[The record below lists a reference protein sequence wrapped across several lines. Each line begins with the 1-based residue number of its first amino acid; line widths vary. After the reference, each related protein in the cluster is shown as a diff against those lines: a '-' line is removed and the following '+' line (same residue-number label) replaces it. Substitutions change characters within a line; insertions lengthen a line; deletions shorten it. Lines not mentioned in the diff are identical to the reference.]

1 MRTVACLCLL
11 IAAAY
16 GALPPAALAQSPDPA
31 EGKVVREIR
40 VTGLRKLSPD
50 EVQRHLATRVGE
62 PYRRANFAIDL
73 RRLDELRL
81 FTSVSIAPELEN
93 DGVVLH
99 VDATETLQLLPTV
112 VFKVTDENGVSA
124 GPGVRGINLLGHG
137 SQVGIA
143 AFFGGETSVGVSLDR
158 TTITPGTWSQDLGFS
173 YASRRNAIY
182 DFDERTTSVDTRLA
196 RNWTHGLRVGAVAN
210 LLSIDTGSSGA
221 ALSADGNDFIP
232 TLGAFVTVD
241 TLDSSTNP
249 RVGTWAEVEI
259 DRLVGD
265 ADSWSFI
272 LDGRR
277 HQRLSDRHGLGIFSL
292 ATFQTGEVGV
302 GLPDYLQFALGG
314 ANSVRGW
321 GLGERRARNQF
332 IGSLEYAYIARP
344 VTAFSVAGLN
354 LYAGVQV
361 VGFGDLGVV
370 WNDHSDLNASSAIG
384 GYGVGLRLLVP
395 FVDVIRLDLAWG
407 EPGEGASAYFAIS
420 LKAARQRQRVR

>member
-11 IAAAY
+11 IAAAH
-16 GALPPAALAQSPDPA
+16 GAFPPAALAQSPDPV

-40 VTGLRKLSPD
+40 VTGLRKMSPD
-50 EVQRHLATRVGE
+50 YVERNLATRVGE
-62 PYRRANFAIDL
+62 PFHRANLGVDV
-73 RRLDELRL
+73 RRLDELRV
-81 FTSVSIAPELEN
+81 FTTVVIDPQLEN

-99 VDATETLQLLPTV
+99 VALAETLQLLPTLV
-112 VFKVTDENGVSA
+112 LRVTDENGVSA
-124 GPGVRGINLLGHG
+124 GPGVRGLNLLGPG
-137 SQVGIA
+137 SQLGVA
-143 AFFGGETSVGVSLDR
+143 AFFGGETSLSSTVDT
-158 TTITPGTWSQDLGFS
+158 TTITPGTWAQHYGFS
-173 YASRRNAIY
+173 YTSRRNSVF
-182 DFDERTTSVDTRLA
+182 DFDERTTSADLRVG
-196 RNWTHGLRVGAVAN
+196 RNWEHGLRMGIAAN
-210 LLSIDTGSSGA
+210 VLAIDTGSSGE
-221 ALSADGNDFIP
+221 ALSPDGTDVIP
-232 TLGAFVTVD
+232 TVGGFVAID

-249 RVGTWAEVEI
+249 RVGTWAEVQI
-259 DRLVGD
+259 DRLFGD

-302 GLPDYLQFALGG
+302 DLPDYLQFALGG

-321 GLGERRARNQF
+321 GLGERLARNQF

-361 VGFGDLGVV
+361 VGFGDLGMV
-370 WNDHSDLNASSAIG
+370 WNDHSDLTASSAIG

-407 EPGEGASAYFAIS
+407 EPGEGTSAYFAIS